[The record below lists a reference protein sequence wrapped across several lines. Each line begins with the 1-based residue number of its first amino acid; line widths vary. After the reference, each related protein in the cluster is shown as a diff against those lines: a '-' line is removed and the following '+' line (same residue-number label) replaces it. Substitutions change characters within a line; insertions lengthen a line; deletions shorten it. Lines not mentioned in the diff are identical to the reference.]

1 MEGYISIVYL
11 GDNGKKA
18 TYEHLQG
25 NPYQPKFKIEHFN
38 HQSARQK
45 ALVMFAR
52 KKLGFMRR
60 IFDGFVPNPDVPF
73 LEAFMDQKGEIWDD
87 KIFLVPKGDGE
98 VEYYYL
104 SEVREGLNKIT
115 FF

>member
-1 MEGYISIVYL
+1 MDTYISIMYL
-11 GDNGKKA
+11 DLLGNKA

-25 NPYQPKFKIEHFN
+25 NPYQPKFKIENFN

-45 ALVMFAR
+45 ALVMLAR
-52 KKLGFMRR
+52 KRLSYMKRVFTGF
-60 IFDGFVPNPDVPF
+60 IPDPEMPF
-73 LEAFMDQKGEIWDD
+73 LEAVMDQKGEHWND
-87 KIFLVPKGDGE
+87 KIFLNPKSDGD

-115 FF
+115 FV

>member
-1 MEGYISIVYL
+1 MDTYISIVYL
-11 GDNGKKA
+11 DLLGNKA

-25 NPYQPKFKIEHFN
+25 NPYYPKFKIENFN

-45 ALVMFAR
+45 ALVMLAR
-52 KKLGFMRR
+52 KRLSYMTRVFTGF
-60 IFDGFVPNPDVPF
+60 IPDPEMPF
-73 LEAFMDQKGEIWDD
+73 LEAVMDHTRELWGD
-87 KIFLVPKGDGE
+87 KIYLHPQSNGE

-115 FF
+115 FE

>member
-11 GDNGKKA
+11 DDNGKKA

-45 ALVMFAR
+45 ALVTLAR
-52 KKLGFMRR
+52 KKLGFMKR

-73 LEAFMDQKGEIWDD
+73 LEAVMDQNGEQWGD
-87 KIFLVPKGDGE
+87 KIFLVPKEDRE
-98 VEYYYL
+98 VEYHYL
-104 SEVREGLNKIT
+104 SEVRKGLNKIT

>member
-11 GDNGKKA
+11 DDNGKKA

-38 HQSARQK
+38 HQSAGQK
-45 ALVMFAR
+45 VLVMFAR
-52 KKLGFMRR
+52 KKLGFMRL
-60 IFDGFVPNPDVPF
+60 IIDLFVPNPDVPF

-98 VEYYYL
+98 VKYYYL